1 MNTQSVSTIDMKTGV
16 SPAQEHRKLLTIR
29 VLLLSIVA
37 AFVVGLLFAA
47 SANLLSAW
55 ETMRSARIMHHNAE
69 VGARFLTSAKL
80 LAIERG
86 VTNAVLA
93 APAVADPE
101 KVERIV
107 ELRRHADVAFISALE
122 SARDIT
128 DITGKTALIAT
139 VSQNRDALASL
150 RSDMDRQMAVPGSA
164 RDEALLDRWVPTVTA
179 LIMSL
184 QDLHL
189 TVQEVP
195 PTALV
200 HTQIMLDLRQA
211 LWVVSE
217 YAGRERAIIG
227 SMIASQDR
235 ISDKTLATLAEY
247 RGRLEQSWALVEVY
261 ADRPFAN
268 SAVLRAIEV
277 AKAEFFGDFS
287 TLREN
292 VYKASTEGRPYPL
305 DADEWIAAATRAIE
319 SLLALS
325 DATGL
330 ATSND
335 ASQAEANSFQSLVV
349 SSILLLVAAALG
361 VLAFFIIVTKVTRP
375 IHAMSGLLDAYRT
388 ALDQHAIVAIT
399 DRRGRI
405 THVNEPFCRISRYG
419 RDDLIGRYHNIVNSG
434 HHPKEFFTAMWRD
447 IVAGRIWR
455 GEICNRAKDGTL
467 YWVDTTIVPYFDEAG
482 RMDGYVSIR
491 YDITKRKQ
499 AEAHLRAEN
508 ERREHAETLLRD
520 IIETI
525 PDGVAAFDREERL
538 ILSNRAYRELHD
550 TIAQDIVPGARFEY
564 LMRLALERGQFAL
577 SSDMEE
583 GSASY
588 LAARLTSFRRPA
600 GPLVQHLRD
609 DRWLQVRE
617 RRSESGNTVGVR
629 TDITDLKRAEL
640 TIKEQAERDS
650 LTGLYN
656 RSVLTDCLQSA
667 CARALRGDYLGALVV
682 ADLDNFKSINDTLG
696 HDAGDALLR
705 EVAARFSTALRVSD
719 IIVRLGGDEFAIIL
733 PRIAGRAALER
744 LMGRVRKAVS
754 GPVAIGSHR
763 ILPNCSFGVCL
774 FPDQANTPNELMK
787 NADIALY
794 EAKATNR
801 GGWRIFDKTIRS
813 TLERRE
819 RLATALR
826 SDLTAGRLAIALQP
840 QVSLA
845 DGRHAGFE
853 ALARWNL
860 NGRPVSPGEFI
871 PVSEETGSIVPLGT
885 FMLETALSSVHAMEK
900 AGFAFGT
907 ISVNVAAAQLK
918 YDGFVP
924 LVAAMLKRF
933 RIAPSS
939 LELEITENVLLDRAV
954 DTIAPTL
961 DQLVKLG
968 VRIALDDFGTGY
980 ASLIHLK
987 RFPVHRLKIDRSFIG
1002 DIETSQDSA
1011 AISKAIIGLAHNLD
1025 LRVVAEGVENERQ
1038 LAYLRAHGCDYVQ
1051 GYLFGRPL
1059 QGSELDDYVAT
1070 RAHPAVPVQPGTGLA
1085 RPFGSRRK
1093 RAFST
1098 ISRSPCSRR

>member
-1 MNTQSVSTIDMKTGV
+1 MNIQGDPTIHRTTVVPTTQERK
-16 SPAQEHRKLLTIR
+16 KLLTIR

-37 AFVVGLLFAA
+37 TFVIGLLFAA

-55 ETMRSARIMHHNAE
+55 ETMRSARVMHHNAE
-69 VGARFLTSAKL
+69 VGGLFLTSAKL
-80 LAIERG
+80 LAVERG
-86 VTNAVLA
+86 VINTALA
-93 APAVADPE
+93 APAAADPG
-101 KVERIV
+101 KLARIA
-107 ELRRHADVAFISALE
+107 ELRRRGDVAFVSALE
-122 SARDIT
+122 SVRDVT
-128 DITGKTALIAT
+128 DFIGRDHLIAA
-139 VSQNRDALASL
+139 VRQNRNALASL
-150 RSDMDRQMAVPGSA
+150 RRDMDRQLAVPGSA
-164 RDEALLDRWVPTVTA
+164 RDETLVDRWVPTVTA
-179 LIMSL
+179 LIISL

-195 PTALV
+195 PAALV
-200 HTQIMLDLRQA
+200 HTQILLDLRQA

-217 YAGRERAIIG
+217 YAGRERAMFG
-227 SMIASQDR
+227 SMITRQGR
-235 ISDKTLATLAEY
+235 IDDETLATLAEY
-247 RGRLEQSWALVEVY
+247 RGRLDQSWASVEVY
-261 ADRPFAN
+261 AGRPFAN
-268 SAVLRAIEV
+268 PAVLRAIEV
-277 AKAEFFGDFS
+277 AKAEFFGTFS
-287 TLREN
+287 TLRES
-292 VYKASTEGRPYPL
+292 VYKASAEGRPYPL
-305 DADEWIAAATRAIE
+305 DGDEWVAAATRAID

-330 ATSND
+330 ATSDD
-335 ASQAEANSFQSLVV
+335 ARQAEASSFRSLAV
-349 SSILLLVAAALG
+349 SIVLLAVAAALG
-361 VLAFFIIVTKVTRP
+361 VLAFFIVVTKVTRP
-375 IHAMSGLLDAYRT
+375 IHAMTGLLEAYKT

-419 RDDLIGRYHNIVNSG
+419 RDDLIGRHHNIVNSG
-434 HHPKEFFTAMWRD
+434 HHPPEFFTTMWRD
-447 IVAGRIWR
+447 IADGRIWR
-455 GEICNRAKDGTL
+455 GEICNRTKDGTL
-467 YWVDTTIVPYFDEAG
+467 YWVDTTIVPYYSET
-482 RMDGYVSIR
+482 RRVNGYVSIR
-491 YDITKRKQ
+491 YDITSRKL
-499 AEAHLRAEN
+499 AEAHLSAEN

-520 IIETI
+520 VIETI
-525 PDGVAAFDREERL
+525 PDGVVAFDPDERL
-538 ILSNRAYRELHD
+538 ILSNRAYREFHD
-550 TIAQDIVPGARFEY
+550 TIAQDIVPGARFED
-564 LMRLALERGQFAL
+564 LMRIALERGQFVL
-577 SSDMEE
+577 SDDMGE
-583 GSASY
+583 STASY
-588 LAARLTSFRRPA
+588 LAARLAKFRRPA
-600 GPLVQHLRD
+600 GPLVQHLRG

-617 RRSESGNTVGVR
+617 RRSDSGNTVGVR

-656 RSVLTDCLQSA
+656 RSVLTDSLQRA
-667 CARALRGDYLGALVV
+667 CARARRGGYMGALVV
-682 ADLDNFKSINDTLG
+682 ADLDKFKSINDMLG

-705 EVAARFSTALRVSD
+705 EVAARFGTALRISD

-733 PRIAGRAALER
+733 PRIAGRAALDR

-754 GPVAIGSHR
+754 RPVAIGSHQ
-763 ILPNCSFGVCL
+763 IMPNCSFGVSL

-794 EAKATNR
+794 EAKGTTR
-801 GGWRIFDKTIRS
+801 GGWCIFDKTMRS
-813 TLERRE
+813 GLERRE

-826 SDLTAGRLAIALQP
+826 DDLSAGRLAIALQP

-845 DGRHAGFE
+845 DGRHVGFE

-907 ISVNVAAAQLK
+907 ICVNVAAAQLK
-918 YDGFVP
+918 HDGFVP
-924 LVAAMLKRF
+924 LVATMLKRF

-961 DQLVKLG
+961 DQLARLG

-1002 DIETSQDSA
+1002 DIETSPDSA
-1011 AISKAIIGLAHNLD
+1011 AISRAIIGLAHSLD

-1059 QGSELDDYVAT
+1059 QGSELDDYVAA
-1070 RAHPAVPVQPGTGLA
+1070 RARPAVPVQPCADRL
-1085 RPFGSRRK
+1085 
-1093 RAFST
+1093 
-1098 ISRSPCSRR
+1098 